1 MSQVKVKSFVFEH
14 KLCLTVMTL
23 DNSRHCHLEQILF
36 SFELSRYQDLTV
48 FIPGILD
55 KGKFKRKFVLILD
68 TENIT
73 DVLEKISWFNLEAF
87 TLENMKISLKAFI
100 ILTLFSMGV
109 LCLPKVFPM
118 RLISGGL
125 TMDFCLGKIVFSVVF
140 GNYCRGTKSVGWP
153 QTWKIWKTQGI

>member
-1 MSQVKVKSFVFEH
+1 MSQVKVKSFVLEH
-14 KLCLTVMTL
+14 KMCLTVMIL
-23 DNSRHCHLEQILF
+23 DNSKHCHLEQILF
-36 SFELSRYQDLTV
+36 SLELSRYQGLTA

-87 TLENMKISLKAFI
+87 TFENMTISLKAFI
-100 ILTLFSMGV
+100 NLTLFSMGV
-109 LCLPKVFPM
+109 LCLPKVFPS

-125 TMDFCLGKIVFSVVF
+125 TIIVYEKLFSLLFF
-140 GNYCRGTKSVGWP
+140 GNYCRGTKSAGWP